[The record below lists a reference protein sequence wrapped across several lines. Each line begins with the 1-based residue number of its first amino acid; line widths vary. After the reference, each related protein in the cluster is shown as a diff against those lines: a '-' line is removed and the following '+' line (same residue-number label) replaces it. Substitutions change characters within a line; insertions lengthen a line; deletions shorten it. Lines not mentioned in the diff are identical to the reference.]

1 MNTCIFNRRQRRR
14 ANIIEDKLKEVEK
27 RVLTNFSLEHN
38 KLYVIIYV
46 RSYNKRQYHIV
57 YVIIVFTQTNS
68 NSIDF
73 CSMLYAY
80 LIGIWC
86 FFFLNIIYFV
96 WLRENDLFS
105 NNLFEYLCRS
115 ERMQKIAL
123 ELGKKSKLKLGK
135 QCEHTENENKVHWD
149 RLSFSLSP
157 ILSFP
162 S

>member
-86 FFFLNIIYFV
+86 FFF
-96 WLRENDLFS
+96 
-105 NNLFEYLCRS
+105 
-115 ERMQKIAL
+115 
-123 ELGKKSKLKLGK
+123 
-135 QCEHTENENKVHWD
+135 
-149 RLSFSLSP
+149 
-157 ILSFP
+157 
-162 S
+162 